1 MRSMDGDWLPLLLI
15 NALMNGV
22 RERERERERMSD
34 SGTMQVAS
42 LRASY
47 LPLMSFTSFGEV
59 GTP

>member
-22 RERERERERMSD
+22 REERERMSD

>member
-22 RERERERERMSD
+22 GGRERMSD

-47 LPLMSFTSFGEV
+47 LPLMSFTSFGAA
-59 GTP
+59 GRP

>member
-1 MRSMDGDWLPLLLI
+1 MDGDWLPLLLI

-22 RERERERERMSD
+22 GMTERMSD
-34 SGTMQVAS
+34 SGAMQVAS

>member
-1 MRSMDGDWLPLLLI
+1 MGLMDGDWLPLLLI

-22 RERERERERMSD
+22 GGRERMSD

>member
-22 RERERERERMSD
+22 RRTERMSD
-34 SGTMQVAS
+34 SGAMQVAS

-47 LPLMSFTSFGEV
+47 LPPMSFTSFGEV